1 MLMILLRFSHVFF
14 GAIWVGMMA
23 FQAFFLGPA
32 LQDVGPDAGTVMQA
46 MMKRN
51 VQMYMPIFALLALI
65 SGFWLFARMSGGGPG
80 LMKTPMGMAF
90 GLGGVVALLAF
101 LIGIFVMRPAMMKSV
116 KLSESRDPAAQPEI
130 QRLRARGMV
139 LGNVVTA
146 MLLFT
151 LAAMAVAR
159 YL

>member
-1 MLMILLRFSHVFF
+1 MILLRFSHVFF

-23 FQAFFLGPA
+23 FQVFFLAPS
-32 LQDVGPDAGTVMQA
+32 LSELGPDAGKLMQA
-46 MMKRN
+46 MVRRKVPMII
-51 VQMYMPIFALLALI
+51 PLFALLALI
-65 SGFWLFARMSGGGPG
+65 SGFWLFARLSGGDAGA
-80 LMKTPMGMAF
+80 LMQTRMGMAF
-90 GLGGVVALLAF
+90 GLGGAVALLAF

-116 KLSESRDPAAQPEI
+116 QLAQSRDPGVSAEI
-130 QRLRARGMV
+130 QRLQGRATT
-139 LGNVVTA
+139 LGRVVTV

>member
-1 MLMILLRFSHVFF
+1 LLTILLRFSHVFF
-14 GAIWVGMMA
+14 GALWVGMMA

-32 LQDVGPDAGTVMQA
+32 LQDVGADAGKLMQA
-46 MMKRN
+46 MMKRK
-51 VQMYMPIFALLALI
+51 VPMYMPIFALLALI
-65 SGFWLFARMSGGGPG
+65 SGFWLFARMSGGSSG

-116 KLSESRDPAAQPEI
+116 KLAESRDPTAQAEL

-139 LGNVVTA
+139 LGNVVTV